1 MDGIRQRLTLAVQ
14 RYKYVLLV
22 VLAGIFLML
31 LPGGEREV
39 KTIGPAEPEME
50 QKLDERLEQI
60 LSQIHG
66 VGTVRVLLTVAR
78 GEETLYIY
86 DEDGSSSPDSGSS
99 RREAVLVT
107 GQDRAQSGLISQVL
121 APVYQGAVVV
131 CQGGDQPGIRLQ
143 VVEAVCDATGL
154 SADKVTV
161 LKMK

>member
-31 LPGGEREV
+31 LPGAGREV
-39 KTIGPAEPEME
+39 KNIGPAESEVE

-60 LSQIHG
+60 LSQIQG
-66 VGTVRVLLTVAR
+66 VGKVRVLLTVSR
-78 GEETLYIY
+78 GEQTLYIY
-86 DEDGSSSPDSGSS
+86 DEDESSSDTSDSS
-99 RREAVLVT
+99 RREAVLIT

-121 APVYQGAVVV
+121 APVFQGAVVV

-154 SADKVTV
+154 TADRVTV